1 VAIARTIFIAT
12 LLLSGTVFAAEYV
25 AYPAKAAGSDSLP
38 YDTEYELKWDTGVP
52 RWLICWYTGAGAW
65 AVNDFDVSTL
75 KSTHVI
81 LTRLGV
87 YSQPAWPNS
96 RWDGF
101 RIALYAF
108 RGVPG
113 PVIWPEGGK
122 PKFVNPTGPKGW
134 QWFNVNWTLPKSNYS
149 FMAGMEQY
157 YDYPNC
163 DPYCVDDNPIPH
175 GHSWVYYGGMWG
187 YPIEP
192 FHWPYV
198 NNMIRVRVETGHTFP
213 RVEPASVGRVKALY
227 Y

>member
-1 VAIARTIFIAT
+1 VLIVRAIVAAA
-12 LLLSGTVFAAEYV
+12 LSGGAALGAESV
-25 AYPAKAAGSDSLP
+25 IRAEGGTAADPLP
-38 YDTEYELKWDTGVP
+38 CDAEYELKWDTGVP
-52 RWLICWYTGAGAW
+52 RWQICWYTGAGAW
-65 AVNDFDVSTL
+65 AINDFDVSTL

-87 YSQPAWPNS
+87 YSQPAWPNG

-108 RGVPG
+108 RRVPG
-113 PVIWPEGGK
+113 ERIWPEGGK
-122 PKFVNPTGPKGW
+122 PKFVKPSAPGGW
-134 QWFNVNWTLPKSNYS
+134 QWFIVNWTLPRANYS

-187 YPIEP
+187 YPVEP
-192 FHWPYV
+192 FHWPYM

-213 RVEPASVGRVKALY
+213 RVEAASVGRVKALY